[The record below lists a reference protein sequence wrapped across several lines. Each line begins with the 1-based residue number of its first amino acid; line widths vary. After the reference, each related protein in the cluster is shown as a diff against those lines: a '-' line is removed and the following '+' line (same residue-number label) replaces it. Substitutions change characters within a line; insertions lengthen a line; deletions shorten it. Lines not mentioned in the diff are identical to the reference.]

1 MKIEKMCWY
10 KIIINGPEHIVRV
23 DDSIMK
29 YCVVDYY
36 DGRLWFTG
44 SCSGCKKFI
53 AENLASYR
61 DNNGKEVYMGR
72 WVR

>member
-1 MKIEKMCWY
+1 MKIEKRRWY
-10 KIIINGPEHIVRV
+10 KIAIDGVEHIVRI

-44 SCSGCKKFI
+44 SIARCKKWI
-53 AENLASYR
+53 EDRRL
-61 DNNGKEVYMGR
+61 
-72 WVR
+72 